1 VRRGLEFERA
11 GSNGEALAL
20 YRPCLGQLLF
30 RVHMLGKCYPP
41 ANTELLAYR
50 DKIEASLR
58 ARGATSDDEIADL
71 ATINSLYNEE
81 TGSTRLYRELLAA
94 QRPPAILHSRI
105 WKDLVEQRAYDEALS
120 FEDLLESSSDLI
132 GLGPEEDHKTIKNA
146 ALYYEALL
154 GVGSLRDASNAL
166 ARLIDQV
173 HNPQIIDPGQV
184 TAGAY
189 DAVLFDEFLRHACR
203 VNNAT
208 AIADVL
214 ARATQY
220 LNAEAMEKLRGA
232 CLAPAPPAKN
242 DAVKNEEPA
251 AQWDCP
257 KPR

>member
-1 VRRGLEFERA
+1 M
-11 GSNGEALAL
+11 
-20 YRPCLGQLLF
+20 LF

-50 DKIEASLR
+50 DKIAASLR
-58 ARGATSDDEIADL
+58 AGRTTSEDEISDL
-71 ATINSLYNEE
+71 ATINSLYHEE
-81 TGSTRLYRELLAA
+81 TGSTQLYRELLAA

-132 GLGPEEDHKTIKNA
+132 GMGPEEDHKTIKNA

-154 GVGSLRDASNAL
+154 GVGSLRDASKEF
-166 ARLIDQV
+166 ARLIEQV
-173 HNPQIIDPGQV
+173 HNPKIIDPGQV

-189 DAVLFDEFLRHACR
+189 DVVLFGEFLQHACR
-203 VNNAT
+203 VNDAA

-220 LNAEAMEKLRGA
+220 LNAQAMEKLRGS
-232 CLAPAPPAKN
+232 CPAPAPPTKQ
-242 DAVKNEEPA
+242 EEPA